1 MDNAANNGHVDP
13 GLVHVDPGLPGP
25 GPFFGDGTQ
34 DAADW
39 IRTFEIWT
47 ELKRLPEKTQV
58 GSFSMLMKL
67 IARRWFDTLSDED
80 RKDMVKIKQAFNSR
94 FCQQDMWADFL
105 QVGQIKQGPSEPAIQ
120 YLERCLALFKRV
132 QISEQHQICSTIE
145 GLRPQLQTFVIQ
157 QNAQNFEQLRKAA
170 LLAEKSVR
178 PQSNEPNQSILQA
191 VQSLESKFVA
201 MCAAPQPTIAAMT
214 DNATEERDGY
224 RSRSRQRYDSDM
236 PKPRQGH
243 AIGHPRYASP
253 MPNRASMSQRRSA
266 EYEHEGRQCTRCLN
280 FHQVNQCPFF
290 NSTCFHCNKRGHIKR
305 ACKSNPQ
312 NYQYTH

>member
-1 MDNAANNGHVDP
+1 MG
-13 GLVHVDPGLPGP
+13 
-25 GPFFGDGTQ
+25 
-34 DAADW
+34 
-39 IRTFEIWT
+39 
-47 ELKRLPEKTQV
+47 
-58 GSFSMLMKL
+58 
-67 IARRWFDTLSDED
+67 
-80 RKDMVKIKQAFNSR
+80 KIKQAFNSR

-191 VQSLESKFVA
+191 VQSLESKFAA
-201 MCAAPQPTIAAMT
+201 MCDAPPPTIAAMT

-236 PKPRQGH
+236 PKPRQRH

-253 MPNRASMSQRRSA
+253 MPNRASMSQWRSA